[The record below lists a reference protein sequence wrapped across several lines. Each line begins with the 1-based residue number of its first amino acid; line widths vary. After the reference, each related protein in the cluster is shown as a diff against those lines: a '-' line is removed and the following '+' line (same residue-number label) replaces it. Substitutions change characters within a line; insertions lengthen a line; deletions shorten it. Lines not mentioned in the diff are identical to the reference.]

1 MAPLTTQRATRALQD
16 LQTAAAS
23 ARSSLASDASPS
35 SPDVLHTLYSV
46 LLKTRLLE
54 EHVLS
59 LLQARK
65 LPAATLPVLGSEA
78 TEVGACVGL
87 QPDDS
92 FASSE
97 PRLAIHVVKNT
108 PLDQVFARLYH
119 GDGQN
124 FVARRDRQAEPVQV
138 VPQAVTVSGLF
149 DISAGVAL
157 AYQRLA
163 KANVVVVLAC
173 DALAALGFWHQ
184 AASLASRN
192 RLPIVFMVENSSEL
206 HVNGSAEVNFDADLR
221 DRAETYGFPGIT
233 VDGNDMVA
241 VWRVAQESIHRAR
254 SGAGPTLIECRMW
267 RRHAAGER
275 FAANGRS
282 NSKLLRTQPPGDPLL
297 QMEQYMKKRGL
308 WQQTAKEKLITNY
321 RQALTK
327 AVKSADRIAK
337 SG

>member
-1 MAPLTTQRATRALQD
+1 MAALTTQRATRALQD

-23 ARSSLASDASPS
+23 AQSSLASDASPS

-54 EHVLS
+54 EQVSS
-59 LLQARK
+59 LFHARK

-78 TEVGACVGL
+78 TEVGACIGL

-119 GDGQN
+119 ADEQN
-124 FVARRDRQAEPVQV
+124 FVTHRDRHSEPVHV
-138 VPQAVTVSGLF
+138 VPQVASVSGLF

-163 KANVVVVLAC
+163 KPNVVVVLAG
-173 DALAALGFWHQ
+173 DAPAALGFWHQ

-192 RLPIVFMVENSSEL
+192 RLPIVFMVENSSGWHL
-206 HVNGSAEVNFDADLR
+206 NGSTQVHSDEDLR
-221 DRAETYGFPGIT
+221 NRAEAYGFPGIT

-254 SGAGPTLIECRMW
+254 SGAGPTLIECRVW
-267 RRHAAGER
+267 RRRANGER
-275 FAANGRS
+275 FPASGGS
-282 NSKLLRTQPPGDPLL
+282 NSKSLPTRPPGDPLL
-297 QMEQYMKKRGL
+297 EMEQYMKKRGI
-308 WQQTAKEKLITNY
+308 WQPTAKEKLISNY
-321 RQALTK
+321 RKALTE

-337 SG
+337 FG